1 VNRYDDYITEFLIAN
16 KEVHLEKIGS
26 LKLTTDDPDSS
37 EGASVSFVYD
47 RKIPTSPGLIDFIT
61 ERSGKIRSLIESDLE
76 SHFTQVREFLNIG
89 KSFEVLNAGLIK
101 CNIRQ
106 EYEFIPYS
114 HSGKAQKIRSQPSKA
129 AGTRRRGGS
138 GVQVL
143 TFLIVLAI
151 IGGLG
156 WQAYVYY
163 IKPKPASVPTTETD
177 SSLTDSS
184 ASIPT
189 TDSLAATTVAY
200 GPNDSVDARYIFET
214 TDLRLRAKTRTAQ
227 LISFGNKAAYD
238 SFMNGNKRFYS
249 LFIYKKTRIADT
261 LAVKDSIQK
270 FLQRNITVE
279 IPPKQ

>member
-1 VNRYDDYITEFLIAN
+1 
-16 KEVHLEKIGS
+16 
-26 LKLTTDDPDSS
+26 
-37 EGASVSFVYD
+37 
-47 RKIPTSPGLIDFIT
+47 
-61 ERSGKIRSLIESDLE
+61 
-76 SHFTQVREFLNIG
+76 
-89 KSFEVLNAGLIK
+89 
-101 CNIRQ
+101 
-106 EYEFIPYS
+106 
-114 HSGKAQKIRSQPSKA
+114 
-129 AGTRRRGGS
+129 
-138 GVQVL
+138 VQVL

>member
-1 VNRYDDYITEFLIAN
+1 MNRYDAYITEYLIAN
-16 KEVHLEKIGS
+16 KEVDLEKIGS
-26 LKLTTDDPDSS
+26 LKLTTDHPDSA
-37 EGASVSFVYD
+37 EAGSVSFVYD
-47 RKIPTSPGLIDFIT
+47 RKIATSPGLIDFIT
-61 ERSGKIRSLIESDLE
+61 ERSGKLRSLIESDLE

-89 KSFEVLNAGLIK
+89 KPFEVLNAGLIK
-101 CNIRQ
+101 CNVRQ
-106 EYEFIPYS
+106 EYEFMPYP
-114 HSGKAQKIRSQPSKA
+114 HSGKAQKSRSQPSKPT
-129 AGTRRRGGS
+129 TRRRAGS

-163 IKPKPASVPTTETD
+163 MKPKPASVPTAETD
-177 SSLTDSS
+177 STSTDSS
-184 ASIPT
+184 ASIAAP
-189 TDSLAATTVAY
+189 DSLAATNATY
-200 GPNDSVDARYIFET
+200 GPNDSVDARFIFET

-270 FLQRNITVE
+270 FLQRNIRVE